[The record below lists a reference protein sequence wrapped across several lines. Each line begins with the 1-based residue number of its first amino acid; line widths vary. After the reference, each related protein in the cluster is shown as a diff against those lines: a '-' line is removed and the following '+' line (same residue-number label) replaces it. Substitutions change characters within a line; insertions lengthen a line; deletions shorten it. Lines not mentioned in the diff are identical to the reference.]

1 MNKGNFSKID
11 EIINNCTTGDL
22 NVVRRILE
30 LGEDF
35 DFDGEDSTTIIN
47 AAISRVL
54 EETDEGFEYFCSK
67 AEEAETGNRKSKLFQ
82 LLAAT
87 TRYDK
92 IKEYID
98 NAEKYGLNKDSQ
110 TLSVLI
116 IGLARSQK
124 YRPFI
129 EDLIKNK
136 SKYKELIKAEN
147 DSFILPVLGNIDDVD
162 FIDSFIRNNQKS
174 KNEGAAEEAYYD
186 LKPEDYLSI
195 IAYTRNKEYIKKCYY
210 DKELQ
215 ELLQFGFNEKAEL
228 AFASKDLALMQECI
242 QSPEKNSIPQEKWVK
257 LLLRSEEESI
267 YKGAV
272 FDSKEYGV
280 DLEYVPLII
289 NKTKMP
295 LDIIKDLPIF
305 KSEEGTIALELYSG
319 ESDTF
324 DSNYT
329 LEDIQISLPEDMT
342 IGVEIESTGFYSHL
356 IHRTNALKG
365 WQAKSDDSITN
376 NDGFK
381 VGVEV
386 ISPVLSGNN
395 EETTKSIVAV
405 TKTLKAMGQYTN
417 SSCGGHVHIGAD
429 YLKSEQAFRNLFE
442 LWSNNEKI
450 LYIISNKAGE
460 LPRDSILKYAAPVSQ
475 DLENSYDGIVQ
486 LENEDDLDNFKNK
499 IVDRQTKRMKAINF
513 KNLGAEGKN
522 TIEFRLSNGTVD
534 SRTWIENVNLYGGL
548 IRAAQEL
555 AEIQAK
561 NPMDRTQEEIEKI
574 AIFDRLGTDT
584 SLSEV
589 ERAELFIKLVIGD
602 EKLRPIYMERYNANR
617 ELLNQNPELEK
628 ELDEKISHSLVRY
641 SDKNTIGREVFN
653 GNNPVIGMQIIEVE
667 NMIKADR
674 SQERNPEFPTN
685 NG

>member
-1 MNKGNFSKID
+1 MDKSNFSKID
-11 EIINNCTTGDL
+11 EIINNCSTRDTT
-22 NVVRRILE
+22 VIRRILG

-54 EETDEGFEYFCSK
+54 EETDEGFEYFCRR

-147 DSFILPVLGNIDDVD
+147 DSFIVPVLANIDDVD
-162 FIDSFIRNNQKS
+162 FIDLFIRNNQKN
-174 KNEGAAEEAYYD
+174 KNEGAAEEHYD

-195 IAYTRNKEYIKKCYY
+195 IISYTRNREYIKKCYY

-228 AFASKDLALMQECI
+228 AFASKDLKLMQECI

-280 DLEYVPLII
+280 DLESVPLII

-295 LDIIKDLPIF
+295 FDSIKDLPIF
-305 KSEEGTIALELYSG
+305 KSEEGKIALELYSG
-319 ESDTF
+319 ESDIF

-342 IGVEIESTGFYSHL
+342 IGVEVESTGFYSHL
-356 IHRTNALKG
+356 IHRTKALRG

-381 VGVEV
+381 SGVEV

-475 DLENSYDGIVQ
+475 DLENSYDAIVQ
-486 LENEDDLDNFKNK
+486 LENEDDLDNYKNK
-499 IVDRQTKRMKAINF
+499 IVDRQPIRMKAINF

-548 IRAAQEL
+548 VRAAQEL
-555 AEIQAK
+555 VELQEK
-561 NPMDRTQEEIEKI
+561 KLEDRTQEEIEKI

-602 EKLRPIYMERYNANR
+602 EKLRPIYMERYKANR

-653 GNNPVIGMQIIEVE
+653 GNNPITGMQIREVE
-667 NMIKADR
+667 NMIEADR
-674 SQERNPEFPTN
+674 SQERNPEIPTDN
-685 NG
+685 E

>member
-1 MNKGNFSKID
+1 MDKSNFSKID
-11 EIINNCTTGDL
+11 EIINNCSTRDTT
-22 NVVRRILE
+22 VIRRILG

-54 EETDEGFEYFCSK
+54 EETDEGFEYFCRR

-147 DSFILPVLGNIDDVD
+147 DSFIVPVLANIDDVD
-162 FIDSFIRNNQKS
+162 FIDLFIRNNQKNR
-174 KNEGAAEEAYYD
+174 NEGAAEEHYD

-195 IAYTRNKEYIKKCYY
+195 ISYTRNREYIKKCYY

-215 ELLQFGFNEKAEL
+215 ELLRFGFNEKAEL
-228 AFASKDLALMQECI
+228 AFASKDLKLMQECI

-280 DLEYVPLII
+280 DLESVPLII

-295 LDIIKDLPIF
+295 FDSIKDLPIF
-305 KSEEGTIALELYSG
+305 KSEEGKIALELYSG
-319 ESDTF
+319 ESDIF

-342 IGVEIESTGFYSHL
+342 IGVEVESTGFYSHL
-356 IHRTNALKG
+356 IHRTKALRG

-381 VGVEV
+381 SGVEV

-486 LENEDDLDNFKNK
+486 LENEDDLDNYKNK
-499 IVDRQTKRMKAINF
+499 IVDRQPSRMKAINF
-513 KNLGAEGKN
+513 KNLGVEGKN

-534 SRTWIENVNLYGGL
+534 SKTWIENVNLYGGL
-548 IRAAQEL
+548 VRAAQEL
-555 AEIQAK
+555 VELQEKKIE
-561 NPMDRTQEEIEKI
+561 DRTQEEIEKI
-574 AIFDRLGTDT
+574 AIFERLGTDT

-602 EKLRPIYMERYNANR
+602 EKLRPIYMERYKANR
-617 ELLNQNPELEK
+617 ELLNQNSELEK
-628 ELDEKISHSLVRY
+628 KLDEKVSHSLVRY
-641 SDKNTIGREVFN
+641 SDKNTIAREVFN
-653 GNNPVIGMQIIEVE
+653 GNNPVTGMQIREVE
-667 NMIKADR
+667 NMIEADR
-674 SQERNPEFPTN
+674 TQERHPEFPTD